1 MSGRVEKFKLVT
13 NIIIMVKSPQGGR
26 YALSVSGNV
35 PPQGVS
41 DPRCSTTFHCS
52 PLRAADIRKQIKTF
66 AETFCRVVSLTGHVN
81 VHLRLSSLNYR
92 QF

>member
-1 MSGRVEKFKLVT
+1 MSGRVENFNLVT
-13 NIIIMVKSPQGGR
+13 NIITIIMMAKSPQGAR

-52 PLRAADIRKQIKTF
+52 PLRAADKTRQIKTF
-66 AETFCRVVSLTGHVN
+66 AEIFCRAMRIS
-81 VHLRLSSLNYR
+81 HLPGMSMYT
-92 QF
+92 